1 MAATRR
7 WALGVLIV
15 ACVVMLV
22 VVAAVV
28 GGLASYR
35 AFTVLSASMGPTLQ
49 LNDRILVRKQAGA
62 AQRGE
67 IVIFTAP
74 PSWGVSAQEST
85 FPKRVI
91 GIGGDHVKCCDAAGK
106 VSVNGYALTE
116 LYLYPVDVPS
126 MVPFDVRVPKDRIF
140 LLGDIGR
147 SRATRAFIWTT
158 APAPC
163 RSPASSVRCGGST
176 GRCRARPVCRCR
188 TFFFFSHVPSQ

>member
-140 LLGDIGR
+140 LLGDHRPISGDSRFHLDDSSGTVPVASVIGPVWR
-147 SRATRAFIWTT
+147 IYWPLSRA
-158 APAPC
+158 
-163 RSPASSVRCGGST
+163 SSL
-176 GRCRARPVCRCR
+176 PVPDV
-188 TFFFFSHVPSQ
+188 FSHVPSQ